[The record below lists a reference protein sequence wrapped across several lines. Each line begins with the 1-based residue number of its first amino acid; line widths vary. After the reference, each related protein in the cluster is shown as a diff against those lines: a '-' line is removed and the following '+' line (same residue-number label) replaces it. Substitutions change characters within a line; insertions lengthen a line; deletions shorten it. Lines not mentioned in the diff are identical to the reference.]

1 MKSVVKGVR
10 VRRSLFAF
18 TLLAGAAGSAAAQTT
33 LTWNAASDGDWSNPL
48 RWTPNGVPNNS
59 GPNTFN
65 AVIGLAG
72 LYTVTLDIDATI
84 QNYTQTGAGS
94 ILNLGNTS
102 DLLVNQ
108 NFTLGAEFNG
118 RRDLGGLGTLRVL
131 GNVTFNNGARLR
143 HTVNARVDGD
153 FTFNN
158 STTDEICDTGVD
170 HRGAQ
175 MLWNGSGDINLGRAA
190 SITLSSATTFQIN
203 SAATMGWN
211 GLGATGTIFNQGL
224 IQKNS
229 AGTTFFNRVTL
240 NNSGGGRVRV
250 AAGILRV
257 NQLANVTGSTLTGG
271 RYRIEDGGEFQVVDL
286 ADVVQDLTVND
297 AAIELIGAGSR
308 FDSLN
313 TLSSNTAA
321 GTLTVGGGRDFT
333 TGGAFTNDGVLS
345 VGEAG
350 DLAPSRFAVAS
361 GSSLGNYNAGTH
373 ALSGGTF
380 NLLGGVLQFDG
391 ASVQRLDT
399 RLTLDGAGAAIL
411 NGVGTTAFDGALT
424 VGVAGDFAVKNRT
437 FTAAGDLT
445 NDGVLHV
452 GSGAT
457 VDVQAGSTI
466 TNIAAGALTGGTYD
480 LAGTLKGGT
489 GQTIDTIAAD
499 VTFDGAGA
507 RIQTEAGSDALA
519 NWNAIAASGAFTL
532 KGGATYT
539 TLSLADFTVAATGR
553 LAVETGSEFRVRL
566 GSSLTN
572 ISGGTLT
579 GGVFDIKGT
588 LRVQNAAVTRIAADV
603 TLDGASG
610 QIVDFAGNNAFAPLN
625 TIQTAGKL
633 TVKNRTFTTT
643 GSLALD
649 GRLKIQDTGAARS
662 PAEVVVSGNLDQTG
676 AVELDGGVLTVLG
689 AYNNFG
695 SIEGSG
701 TINSGNFQF
710 RGNFAG
716 GAVNAVNIGG
726 PAVIGTGGVF
736 HLDLV
741 DALLPAGIGCDQF
754 FFTGPVTFEGSLAGT
769 ISVNDASFGG
779 AIGQVFQNVFV
790 FSGPPPAGFFA
801 NFDLTIESQGLALR
815 PIFAGDSVGFEVV
828 AVPAPG
834 ALALLGIAGL
844 GLRRRRR

>member
-1 MKSVVKGVR
+1 MKSAVKGLA

-18 TLLAGAAGSAAAQTT
+18 TLLAGSAGTAAAQTT
-33 LTWNAASDGDWSNPL
+33 LTWNAASDGNWSDPL
-48 RWTPNGVPNNS
+48 RWTPNGVPNNA

-84 QNYTQTGAGS
+84 QNYTQTGVGS

-102 DLLVNQ
+102 DLIVNQ

-118 RRDLGGLGTLRVL
+118 RRELGGTGTLRVF
-131 GNVTFNNGARLR
+131 GDVTFNNGARLR
-143 HTVNARVDGD
+143 RTTNARVDGN

-175 MLWNGSGDINLGRAA
+175 MLWSGSGDINLGRAA

-224 IQKNS
+224 IQKSS

-286 ADVVQDLTVND
+286 GDVVQDLTVND
-297 AAIELIGAGSR
+297 ATIEMIGAGSR

-313 TLSSNTAA
+313 TLSSNSANGA
-321 GTLTVGGGRDFT
+321 LTIGGGRDFT
-333 TGGAFTNDGVLS
+333 TGGGFTNDGVLS

-350 DLAPSRFAVAS
+350 DLAPSRFAVAN
-361 GSSLGNYNAGTH
+361 GSTLGNYNAGTH

-380 NLLGGVLQFDG
+380 NLIGGVLQFEG

-399 RLTLDGAGAAIL
+399 RLTLDGAGASIL
-411 NGVGTTAFDGALT
+411 NDVGTTAFDGALT
-424 VGVAGDFAVKNRT
+424 VGAVGDFAVRNRT

-452 GSGAT
+452 GAGAT

-480 LAGTLKGGT
+480 LAGTLKGGA

-507 RIQTEAGSDALA
+507 ALQTESGADALSG
-519 NWNAIAASGAFTL
+519 WNAIAATGAFTL

-539 TLSLADFTVAATGR
+539 TLSLADFTVATTGR

-610 QIVDFAGNNAFAPLN
+610 QIVDYAGNDAFAPLN
-625 TIQTAGKL
+625 TIQNAGKL
-633 TVKNRTFTTT
+633 TVKNRTFTTS
-643 GSLALD
+643 GSLTLD
-649 GRLKIQDTGAARS
+649 GRLKIQDTGAPRS

-676 AVELDGGVLTVLG
+676 FVELDGGVLTVLG

-710 RGNFAG
+710 RGSFAG
-716 GAVNAVNIGG
+716 GSVNALNIGG
-726 PAVIGTGGVF
+726 LTTIGAPAVF

-741 DALLPAGIGCDQF
+741 NALLPAGLGYDQF
-754 FFTGPVTFEGSLAGT
+754 FFNGPVAFEGGLAGT
-769 ISVNDASFGG
+769 ISVNDATFNGTF
-779 AIGQVFQNVFV
+779 GQVFENVFL
-790 FSGPPPAGFFA
+790 FNGPPPTGAFA
-801 NFDLTIESQGLALR
+801 NLDLAIESQGLFLQ
-815 PIFAGDSVGFEVV
+815 PIFTAESISFRV
-828 AVPAPG
+828 VPAPG

-844 GLRRRRR
+844 GMRRRR